1 MTRSAELRARAGS
14 RARCCAR
21 WPLPAPDGD
30 ADKGARGRLLV
41 VAGSAELPGAAILA
55 ANAALRSGV
64 GKVCIATERSIARG
78 VALAVPEAR
87 VVAIRKGGRGHA
99 TLAEEADR
107 FDALLMGPGITD
119 PHGALH
125 TCMRDLQARI
135 SPVVLDAGALDLLST
150 RGAPTACIVTPHMG
164 EMAHLL
170 QRDRDFV
177 EANAA
182 AVARDFAAAHGAVV
196 ALKGPTTFI
205 ADPGGDLWVHDQ
217 SNPGLAISGS
227 GDVLA
232 GIIAA
237 LAARGATCAQAAVW
251 GVALARA
258 CGAAPRRA
266 AWNGGRSGARAS
278 RLRSHRAASPWTP
291 QLVAGWRLTTRN
303 GLLRPGNRA
312 HAQNVIVTKPPRVL
326 D

>member
-1 MTRSAELRARAGS
+1 MTRSASTRTRRVTRALLRA
-14 RARCCAR
+14 

-30 ADKGARGRLLV
+30 ADKGTRGRLLM

-64 GKVCIATERSIARG
+64 GKVCVATERSIARG

-99 TLAEEADR
+99 TLAEEADD

-119 PHGALH
+119 PLGPLH
-125 TCMRDLQARI
+125 TSMRDLQACI
-135 SPVVLDAGALDLLST
+135 SPVVLDAGALDLFSARRAQAT
-150 RGAPTACIVTPHMG
+150 CIVTPHMG

-170 QRDRDFV
+170 QRDKDFI

-237 LAARGATCAQAAVW
+237 LVARGASCAQAAVW
-251 GVALARA
+251 GVALHAHA
-258 CGAAPRRA
+258 GQ
-266 AWNGGRSGARAS
+266 
-278 RLRSHRAASPWTP
+278 L
-291 QLVAGWRLTTRN
+291 LVAEHGTVG
-303 GLLRPGNRA
+303 GLARELPAFLPAALRHLGSRVAAGELPSANPGE
-312 HAQNVIVTKPPRVL
+312 
-326 D
+326 